1 MFKLKNKSAERPAKS
16 AKKPVKKAS
25 KSTGKAKASKAVKAK
40 PARPG
45 AVLRKRVAPPKAN
58 LGIGAVNI
66 APPADE
72 PRTLGRA
79 AAEAAIDKKA
89 TDIVLLDVREIS
101 GLCDEMMVA
110 TARSVPHLNSVADGI
125 EESLRKQGERLIH
138 SDGRHSAEPDWLL
151 LDYGNLM
158 VHIFRAEARENYR
171 LEDYYAEARLVAKWK
186 NEEK

>member
-25 KSTGKAKASKAVKAK
+25 KSTVKAKASKTVKAK
-40 PARPG
+40 GARPG

-72 PRTLGRA
+72 PRTLGRD

-101 GLCDEMMVA
+101 GLCDEMLVM
-110 TARSVPHLNSVADGI
+110 TARSVTHLGAVADGV
-125 EESLRKQGERLIH
+125 EEALRKQGERLIH
-138 SDGRHSAEPDWLL
+138 SDGRRSAEPDWLL

-158 VHIFRAEARENYR
+158 VHIFRAEARDSYR
-171 LEDYYAEARLVAKWK
+171 LEDYYSEARLVAKWK